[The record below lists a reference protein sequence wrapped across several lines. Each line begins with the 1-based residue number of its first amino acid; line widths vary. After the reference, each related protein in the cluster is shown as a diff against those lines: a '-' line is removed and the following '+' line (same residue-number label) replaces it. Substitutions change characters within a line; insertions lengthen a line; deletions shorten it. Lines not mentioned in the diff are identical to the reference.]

1 MSEQRQYDLTRFYE
15 LLDRLEG
22 KVGGA
27 RQLSKCDGKMS
38 WPKQGVY
45 FFREA
50 GERCKET
57 GDGPRIVRVG
67 THALKTGASTK
78 LWGRLKQHKGTVKPF
93 GGDHRSSIFRKI
105 VGAALIEK
113 HEYDGY
119 PKWGHG
125 SSASK
130 EVKASERPLER
141 KVSAVIG
148 AMPSLWLAVEDA
160 PGPDSLRG
168 YIEGNAIGLLS
179 NYGRDTIDSPS
190 TGWLGWYSDRDK
202 VRKSGLW
209 NNNHVDSDYDPAFL
223 DTLEQQ
229 IDKMGEAKRGQ

>member
-67 THALKTGASTK
+67 THALKAGSKTTLWNRLSQHRGAAS
-78 LWGRLKQHKGTVKPF
+78 H
-93 GGDHRSSIFRKI
+93 GGGNHRGSIFRLLI
-105 VGAALIEK
+105 GAAMIKK
-113 HEYDGY
+113 HGYEGY
-119 PKWGHG
+119 PKWGKG
-125 SSASK
+125 SNAPKSVK
-130 EVKASERPLER
+130 EREHPLEQ

-148 AMPSLWLAVEDA
+148 IMPFLWLAVDDA
-160 PGPDSLRG
+160 SLRG
-168 YIEGNAIGLLS
+168 CIERNAIALLS
-179 NYGRDTIDSPS
+179 NYKGEPIDPPSPQ
-190 TGWLGWYSDRDK
+190 WLGRCSDRER
-202 VRKSGLW
+202 VRLSGLW

-223 DTLEQQ
+223 DTLERQ
-229 IDKMGEAKRGQ
+229 IDKMREAKRGQ